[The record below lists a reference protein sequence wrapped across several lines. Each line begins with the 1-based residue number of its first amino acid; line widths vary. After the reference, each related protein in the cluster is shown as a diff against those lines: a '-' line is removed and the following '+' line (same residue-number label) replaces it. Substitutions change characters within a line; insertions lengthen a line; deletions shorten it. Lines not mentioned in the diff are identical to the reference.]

1 MADKRGSDSKKWSG
15 GFTEAEMQAAAFRR
29 RMKEEAAAPVVKK
42 EEKKKK
48 KKKSKKH
55 HKGDKDEFGRDIMP
69 GMTSRSPS
77 QSSRS
82 SSPPP
87 DPIRPDVSCHS

>member
-42 EEKKKK
+42 DEKKKK

-77 QSSRS
+77 QSSR
-82 SSPPP
+82 
-87 DPIRPDVSCHS
+87 